1 MIYIISFI
9 FWIIF
14 GSFIS
19 VLVWRIKN
27 NEKGIFLWRSKCP
40 NCNHTLSAFDLVPIF
55 SYWSLWWK
63 CRYCQNKISI
73 IYPILELVTWLTF
86 AFITYFFISNYF
98 DWNQYLPYIIYW
110 WMIWVF
116 IVAISFYDILF
127 YEISF
132 SLASIFA
139 ILVLIPQFLWIIWNW
154 EQALILWIS
163 GFLVFIVIIYLREKV
178 RKIEGMWWWDAIWAA
193 LIWFIFPIILQIS
206 WLDTYPIWIGF
217 YITILF
223 WFISAGFVGIIFLI
237 LWKGKKFAIPFL
249 PFMFLGLVLFIFF
262 GEKLISFIVN

>member
-27 NEKGIFLWRSKCP
+27 NEKWILTWRSKCP
-40 NCNHTLSAFDLVPIF
+40 KCQHTLWVLDLFPIF
-55 SYWSLWWK
+55 SYLFLWGK

-86 AFITYFFISNYF
+86 VFITYFFVSNYF
-98 DWNQYLPYIIYW
+98 DFYQYLPYILYAW
-110 WMIWVF
+110 LIWVF
-116 IVAISFYDILF
+116 IIAISFYDILF

-132 SLASIFA
+132 SLASIYTV
-139 ILVLIPQFLWIIWNW
+139 LVLIPQFLWIVWNW
-154 EQALILWIS
+154 EQALIL
-163 GFLVFIVIIYLREKV
+163 GFSWFIIFVTIIYLREKI
-178 RKIEGMWWWDAIWAA
+178 RKIEWMGWWDAIWAA

-206 WLDTYPIWIGF
+206 WLDIYPIWISF
-217 YITILF
+217 YVAILL
-223 WFISAGFVGIIFLI
+223 WFISAGIVGIFFLLI
-237 LWKGKKFAIPFL
+237 WKWKKFAIPFL
-249 PFMFLGLVLFIFF
+249 PFMFLGLVLFILFWK
-262 GEKLISFIVN
+262 ELVSFVVN